1 MGVWLAL
8 AAGTAHGSWW
18 RWEWLEPEDV
28 RVCLRHTFQSYGNIW
43 HGEPNFTFA
52 CHHQASRRQLM
63 ALSIESAEMWIA
75 RVGLASRS
83 SGCHKHNFIFQNCVC
98 GWKLISELD
107 VFPHVFTWRRFWISK
122 QKFEIS
128 PVAPAVAIFI
138 LQPHWRLYQMGMI
151 YTWGWSIYHSDRF
164 FKEILNLATKIWN
177 SLCHTCYSHIYP
189 SATFWEMWFLP
200 NRDNLYIIL
209 TTFSRRFWIWSSK
222 LEIHSVALA
231 TAISILQPHFGKCDS
246 YQIGI
251 IYISFWPLFQGDSES
266 GYQNL
271 KFTL

>member
-1 MGVWLAL
+1 MAVSVKPSCGLLWISW
-8 AAGTAHGSWW
+8 AG
-18 RWEWLEPEDV
+18 R
-28 RVCLRHTFQSYGNIW
+28 Y
-43 HGEPNFTFA
+43 
-52 CHHQASRRQLM
+52 LM
-63 ALSIESAEMWIA
+63 TLGPA
-75 RVGLASRS
+75 GRS
-83 SGCHKHNFIFQNCVC
+83 SVCHKHDYEKYNCAC
-98 GWKLISELD
+98 GRKLMSELD
-107 VFPHVFTWRRFWISK
+107 MFPCVFTWRRFK

-128 PVAPAVAIFI
+128 AVAPAVAIFI

-189 SATFWEMWFLP
+189 SATFREMWFLP

-209 TTFSRRFWIWSSK
+209 TAFSRRFWIWSPK
-222 LEIHSVALA
+222 FEIHSAILA
-231 TAISILQPHFGKCDS
+231 TAIFILQPHFGKCDS

-266 GYQNL
+266 GHQNL
-271 KFTL
+271 KFTLWHLLQLFLSCSHISGNVILTK